1 MPCLSP
7 SLSVVF
13 CCACCC
19 CCCWFRILLQV
30 LAVLAGVGCLIMV
43 DFPILPFAYSEAQY
57 VTGVS
62 LVFVALQAH
71 EGVIMSITSKI
82 IPVKLAR

>member
-1 MPCLSP
+1 M
-7 SLSVVF
+7 
-13 CCACCC
+13 
-19 CCCWFRILLQV
+19 LLQA
-30 LAVLAGVGCLIMV
+30 LAVLACVGCLIMV
-43 DFPILPFAYSEAQY
+43 DFSFLPFAYSETQY
-57 VTGVS
+57 ITGVS